1 MAASIEQNVTATVVV
16 VAAVAV
22 GAYLG
27 ASVLAP
33 LVLALLIIAVV
44 RPLQQWLQA
53 RLPKL
58 LALALTIIVT
68 VAVCFAFASLA
79 VWGFGRVGRSLVADS
94 ARYQALYNDVVTW
107 LDSHGVSI
115 AGLWA
120 EHFNVGWLLRATQ
133 QITGRI
139 SATLRFWIIALVY
152 VILGLLEIDDIRRKI
167 DALGNRNAARVL
179 LDGSA
184 ATAVKIRKY
193 MLVRT
198 QMSAMTGLLVGA
210 FAWITG
216 LQFAAEWGVIAFVLN
231 YIPFVGPFIATLFP
245 TLLAM
250 TQAAGRPF
258 SVPSS
263 ASTLSSLLSA
273 ATSSPVSPA
282 ACYRFRLFSCCL
294 RSSSGPSYGAFSALS
309 SAYRSRSPFSPSAAS
324 MPPPNGSPTC
334 LAAPSKSRYS
344 RTSNSVR
351 LVLAGNLDAF
361 RRKQAELPVRAG
373 CQHVDMKICRHV
385 VLRAHH
391 R

>member
-250 TQAAGRPF
+250 TQFGSWQAVLGAFICLNIIQFVVGSYVEPRVSG
-258 SVPSS
+258 SVLSISPIFVLF
-263 ASTLSSLLSA
+263 AIFFWTFLWGIFGTFIGVPITLAILTFCGEHA
-273 ATSSPVSPA
+273 ATQWVTDLLGGPVQKPIKPD
-282 ACYRFRLFSCCL
+282 L
-294 RSSSGPSYGAFSALS
+294 
-309 SAYRSRSPFSPSAAS
+309 
-324 MPPPNGSPTC
+324 
-334 LAAPSKSRYS
+334 
-344 RTSNSVR
+344 
-351 LVLAGNLDAF
+351 
-361 RRKQAELPVRAG
+361 
-373 CQHVDMKICRHV
+373 
-385 VLRAHH
+385 
-391 R
+391 

>member
-1 MAASIEQNVTATVVV
+1 MAASVEQRVTAAVVV

-27 ASVLAP
+27 ASVFAP
-33 LVLALLIIAVV
+33 LVLALFIIAVV
-44 RPLQQWLQA
+44 WPLQQWLQA

-68 VAVCFAFASLA
+68 VAVCLAFASLA

-94 ARYQALYNDVVTW
+94 TRYQALYNDVVTW
-107 LDSHGVSI
+107 LDSHGVSV

-139 SATLRFWIIALVY
+139 STTLRFWIIALVY

-167 DALGNRNAARVL
+167 EALGNRNAARVL

-184 ATAVKIRKY
+184 ATAVKFRKY

-250 TQAAGRPF
+250 TQFGSWQA
-258 SVPSS
+258 V
-263 ASTLSSLLSA
+263 L
-273 ATSSPVSPA
+273 
-282 ACYRFRLFSCCL
+282 
-294 RSSSGPSYGAFSALS
+294 GAFICLNIIQFVVGSYVEPRVSGSVLS
-309 SAYRSRSPFSPSAAS
+309 ISP
-324 MPPPNGSPTC
+324 
-334 LAAPSKSRYS
+334 
-344 RTSNSVR
+344 
-351 LVLAGNLDAF
+351 
-361 RRKQAELPVRAG
+361 
-373 CQHVDMKICRHV
+373 IV
-385 VLRAHH
+385 VLFAIFFWTFLWGIFGTFIGVPITLAILTFCGEHPATRWVTDLLGGPVQKPIKSEL
-391 R
+391 

>member
-1 MAASIEQNVTATVVV
+1 MAASVEQRVTAAVVV

-27 ASVLAP
+27 ASVFAP
-33 LVLALLIIAVV
+33 LVLALFIIAVV
-44 RPLQQWLQA
+44 WPLQQWLQA

-68 VAVCFAFASLA
+68 VAVCLAFASLA

-94 ARYQALYNDVVTW
+94 TRYQALYNDVVTW
-107 LDSHGVSI
+107 LDSHGVSV

-139 SATLRFWIIALVY
+139 STTLRFWIIALVY

-167 DALGNRNAARVL
+167 EALGNRNAARVL

-184 ATAVKIRKY
+184 ATAVKFRKY

-250 TQAAGRPF
+250 TQFGSWQA
-258 SVPSS
+258 V
-263 ASTLSSLLSA
+263 L
-273 ATSSPVSPA
+273 
-282 ACYRFRLFSCCL
+282 
-294 RSSSGPSYGAFSALS
+294 GAFIWLNIIQFVVGSYVEPRVSGSVLS
-309 SAYRSRSPFSPSAAS
+309 ISP
-324 MPPPNGSPTC
+324 
-334 LAAPSKSRYS
+334 
-344 RTSNSVR
+344 
-351 LVLAGNLDAF
+351 
-361 RRKQAELPVRAG
+361 
-373 CQHVDMKICRHV
+373 IV
-385 VLRAHH
+385 VLFAIFFWTFLWGIFGTFIGVPITLAILTFCGEHPATRWVTDLLGGPVQKPIKSEL
-391 R
+391 